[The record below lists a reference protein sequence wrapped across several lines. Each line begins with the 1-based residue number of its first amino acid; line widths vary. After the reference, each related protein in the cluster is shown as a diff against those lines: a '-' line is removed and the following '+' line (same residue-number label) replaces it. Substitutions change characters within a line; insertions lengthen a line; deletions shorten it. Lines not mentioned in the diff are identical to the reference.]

1 MDKTGD
7 IMKLLQIFLGVKMLL
22 WFCEKMRVEIFGV
35 SKGEM

>member
-7 IMKLLQIFLGVKMLL
+7 ILKLLQIFLGVKMLL
-22 WFCEKMRVEIFGV
+22 WIFKKMRVEIFGV

>member
-7 IMKLLQIFLGVKMLL
+7 ILKLLQIFLGVKMLL
-22 WFCEKMRVEIFGV
+22 WICKKMRVEIFGV